1 MTPVLH
7 GLRQGVQSG
16 AGAAPLPGG
25 SEAARRHGPAT
36 RNAKASREP
45 SALKSGIRQGSR
57 LAPRPQSLPAN
68 VLERA
73 AGGCGPS
80 VAAGC
85 LGLAD
90 PGGDGDALVAGD
102 AEREAL
108 RRERLLDL
116 ARGRALGGTSR
127 GPGWSQGQ
135 AGAVGQAASRAGA
148 CCARR
153 KARRRIFCAKGQH
166 SSCATKRHVP
176 SPTLGACSRRASM
189 SPATSSG
196 WTTAMTLH

>member
-1 MTPVLH
+1 MPVLND
-7 GLRQGVQSG
+7 LRLGVQSG

-36 RNAKASREP
+36 RNAKASR
-45 SALKSGIRQGSR
+45 SSSLRSGIHQGSR
-57 LAPRPQSLPAN
+57 LAPRPLSLSAD

-135 AGAVGQAASRAGA
+135 AGAAGLVARRAGT
-148 CCARR
+148 CC
-153 KARRRIFCAKGQH
+153 G
-166 SSCATKRHVP
+166 
-176 SPTLGACSRRASM
+176 
-189 SPATSSG
+189 
-196 WTTAMTLH
+196 